1 MDKFPGTNFV
11 RGAVVRRMAVSTEG
25 WSVMIRAERVH
36 AGAFL
41 GLLGLRGL
49 GATLLVAVG
58 LSACAADG
66 ATIYSMGDIA
76 DRAPSGMLGGA
87 TWSMQAAV
95 VTVGDEE
102 LRVSLFP
109 IEVDGCESRGGR
121 PKLLRFD
128 VPRMEGEYPL
138 DLDFS
143 ALAERQ
149 TITFV
154 TAPGRNVVA
163 TEGLIVV
170 EALDDE
176 TVTLGLV
183 ADAGDGNY
191 MNGRLTATLCDH

>member
-1 MDKFPGTNFV
+1 
-11 RGAVVRRMAVSTEG
+11 
-25 WSVMIRAERVH
+25 
-36 AGAFL
+36 
-41 GLLGLRGL
+41 
-49 GATLLVAVG
+49 
-58 LSACAADG
+58 
-66 ATIYSMGDIA
+66 MGDIA